1 MAKQESEVIIII
13 RTNLCNIYIYIFT
26 YIYTYN
32 CVYRYMYTYT
42 HISLK
47 LTKVK
52 VEKRRK
58 LKNNS
63 FKKNTNNLKI
73 WKGNRKSTYLQ
84 V

>member
-1 MAKQESEVIIII
+1 
-13 RTNLCNIYIYIFT
+13 
-26 YIYTYN
+26 
-32 CVYRYMYTYT
+32 MYTYT